1 MLQNYAVQIKALPAD
16 RLEDFVNDWLH
27 FRVRD
32 YISHELWRG
41 AGDMGRDVTGYAT
54 TRRMEGLWDNFQCK
68 QLSKNLTEASAM
80 VELGKIFMHVANG
93 AFILPRAY
101 TFVAP
106 RGVGRSI
113 QALIAHPEAFR
124 QAFLDR
130 WDNEIAQKL
139 VENDVVP
146 LRPEISAAIKA
157 FDFEQIHWL
166 DAAGLAA
173 DKYCKAALV
182 KWFGDDPGRAPR
194 GEVPVDVQGDES
206 IYVGQLVR
214 LYNAKGP
221 GAYADAVAVMGSE
234 HGEHLR
240 HQRTR
245 FFDAIAYER
254 FYRDSTPEEY
264 LLTFQDEIFFGIVD
278 VYGEAHA
285 DGLTRVGQVM
295 KQAAVLRP
303 SGVLGR
309 HAGPQVQQGACH
321 QFANEGRLKWHP

>member
-1 MLQNYAVQIKALPAD
+1 MLQNYAAQIRALPAD

-27 FRVRD
+27 FRVKD
-32 YISHELWRG
+32 YTGHELWRG

-54 TRRMEGLWDNFQCK
+54 TRRMEGPWDNFQCK
-68 QLSKNLTEASAM
+68 QLGKNLTEASAM

-130 WDNEIAQKL
+130 WDNDIASNL
-139 VENDVVP
+139 VEKAVVP
-146 LRPEISAAIKA
+146 LRPEISSAIKA

-194 GEVPVDVQGDES
+194 GAVPVDVQGDES
-206 IYVGQLVR
+206 VYVGQLVQ
-214 LYNAKGP
+214 LYNARGP
-221 GAYADAVAVMGSE
+221 GAYADAIAVMGSE

-245 FFDAIAYER
+245 FFDAVAFER
-254 FYRDSTPEEY
+254 FYRDSTPEDY
-264 LLTFQDEIFFGIVD
+264 LLTFKDEIFFGIVD
-278 VYGEAHA
+278 VHGEAHA

-295 KQAAVLRP
+295 KQAAILRP

-321 QFANEGRLKWHP
+321 QFANEGRLKWHA